1 MIGRRQALKMSQC
14 RICSSPRKG
23 EVNKLLLN
31 GVPMTR
37 VAKVCGISVQAV
49 KNHRTRHLPWRPER
63 RPKPVTVTEKFSELE
78 YQLERLRFLA
88 EAGESVGGALRV
100 LFAQKSL
107 LELEMRVEGR
117 LDPMNKKKMLATAPL
132 EDIEIVFENGRPRS
146 IEKVSA

>member
-1 MIGRRQALKMSQC
+1 MSQC

-31 GVPMTR
+31 GAPMTK
-37 VAKVCGISVQAV
+37 VAKACGLSVQAV
-49 KNHRTRHLPWRPER
+49 KNHRKRHLPWRSER
-63 RPKPVTVTEKFSELE
+63 RPKPVTTAEKFSELE

-88 EAGESVGGALRV
+88 ESGEPVGGALRV

-107 LELEMRVEGR
+107 LELEMRAEGR